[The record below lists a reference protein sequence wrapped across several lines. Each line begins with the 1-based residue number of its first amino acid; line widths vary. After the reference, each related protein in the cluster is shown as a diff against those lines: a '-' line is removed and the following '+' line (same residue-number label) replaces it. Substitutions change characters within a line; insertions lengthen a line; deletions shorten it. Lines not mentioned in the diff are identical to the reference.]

1 MGRCGTES
9 RGIEDLA
16 WVRVHGASGACG
28 GGMGGKVGGCEG
40 GVGDSGVREGNVV
53 SRTLH
58 A

>member
-16 WVRVHGASGACG
+16 WVRVHGGSGACG

-40 GVGDSGVREGNVV
+40 GVGDSRVREGNVV